1 MMVAVGSALN
11 VDTIQRRFPM
21 SRTMLRPNISAHLDS
36 LVLYVTNNVLQ
47 GMRWWSTNQDFTSK
61 NNFSHTCSQT
71 WTSESSS
78 WCQEVQM
85 VCGSVTGASIL
96 RRRGRAWLITLKV
109 DMLRAGALLAIFAQ
123 KSVPLVMQCRCMSWD
138 SIRFSTKCDLFN
150 LSPYVPL
157 EFNLLALEIN
167 WFILGSFGDLDA
179 MIDARISKTG
189 PQTYQCMECSFNANK
204 KSTVLNHV
212 ESKHISHGG
221 VSCDLCGKV
230 CATRQAYRMHKSRD
244 HKQFAQ

>member
-11 VDTIQRRFPM
+11 VDIIQRRFPM

-36 LVLYVTNNVLQ
+36 RVRYVTNNVLQ
-47 GMRWWSTNQDFTSK
+47 GTLWWSTNLDFTSK
-61 NNFSHTCSQT
+61 NNSSHTCSQT

-138 SIRFSTKCDLFN
+138 SIRFSTKCDSICYTRVKLFGSLNKLFYFRFFWRPWCNDRCPNKQNWATN
-150 LSPYVPL
+150 LPVYGMP
-157 EFNLLALEIN
+157 F
-167 WFILGSFGDLDA
+167 
-179 MIDARISKTG
+179 
-189 PQTYQCMECSFNANK
+189 
-204 KSTVLNHV
+204 
-212 ESKHISHGG
+212 
-221 VSCDLCGKV
+221 
-230 CATRQAYRMHKSRD
+230 
-244 HKQFAQ
+244 